1 MLHASPAHEQVL
13 LFKTITVRE
22 TPTARGGS
30 AGPGTTE
37 SYASGGI
44 GSHGSP
50 MRASHGMSSGSPC
63 STHSHSRELFE
74 TWMILGA
81 ALTLY
86 ACPATA

>member
-1 MLHASPAHEQVL
+1 MLNASRAHEQVL
-13 LFKTITVRE
+13 LYKTITVRE
-22 TPTARGGS
+22 TAGGGS

-37 SYASGGI
+37 SYPSGGI

-50 MRASHGMSSGSPC
+50 MRTGHGMSSGSPC
-63 STHSHSRELFE
+63 STHSQPRELFE

-86 ACPATA
+86 ACPAIV